1 MAASLKILL
10 SLKRIKNKNTMA
22 VPPSPEIEIMTKTT
36 GNLEDRI
43 EVEINIEKIQGIT
56 PGMIE
61 EIQEVKEKGKS
72 N

>member
-1 MAASLKILL
+1 
-10 SLKRIKNKNTMA
+10 MA